1 MIFIIATIS
10 LFIWVTYTAMEL
22 RKATLATGLLLIA
35 YTITGNPSTIFIS
48 ILWIM
53 FALLVSLNIPEIRR
67 NYITKRIL
75 DVYKDLLPKISQTE
89 QEAIDAGNVWW
100 DAELFTGNP
109 NWDVLRSNPKAELPP
124 EEQAFIDGPV
134 NELCEM
140 IDEWKVAH
148 EDYDLPQDVY
158 DYVKEKGFF
167 SFIIPKEYGGL
178 EFSPLGLIYVMA
190 KIGSRSGTLAS
201 MVGVPNS
208 LGPAELLMHYGT
220 DEQKK
225 DLLPKLASGEHV
237 PCFAL
242 TGPYAGSDA
251 TSMPDTGV
259 VCKGEFEGEEIIGIK
274 LNFSK
279 RYITLAPIATLIGLA
294 FKMYDPDN
302 LIGETQNYGITCAL
316 LPKGT
321 NGLETGRRHIP
332 IGSPFM
338 NGTITGKDV
347 FIPLDYIIGG
357 VEQAGQGWKMLTD
370 CLSAGRAIVLP
381 SGAMSGAKSAVAVT
395 GPYARAREQFGMP
408 IAEFEGILEPL
419 GRMAGN
425 SYIISS
431 SVATTAMAIGAG
443 EKPSVISAILK
454 YHSTELARKIGM
466 DAMDIHGGK
475 AVMLGPKN
483 YLAGGYESTP
493 VGITVEGANI
503 MTRSLII
510 FGQGAFRCHPYV
522 LKEIEAVNI
531 EDKNESLEQFDLYLF
546 GHIGHS
552 ISCAVRALVRGITD
566 RFTES
571 PIQDE
576 TSTYYKQINRLS
588 AGFAFLTDISMLI
601 MGGELKRKETI
612 SARLGDVLSSLYLA
626 STTLKHYED
635 AGERD
640 VDLSLLEW
648 TQKTLLFEA
657 QEKLGQTL
665 DNFPNR
671 AIATFVR
678 FIIFPRGRN
687 LKAPSIKE
695 TLKLGKLVSRNTKT
709 REKLIHGIYQAD
721 ESTNH
726 FAQMNKIL
734 ELYESSHKERASVL
748 KAKKK
753 GLISGSSFLELL
765 SNAAVQGIISEE
777 KIEELKQ
784 YNDLADDIINVDD
797 FSQEEV
803 DQLR

>member
-1 MIFIIATIS
+1 MIFFIATIV

-22 RKATLATGLLLIA
+22 RKATLSAGALLVVYTLI
-35 YTITGNPSTIFIS
+35 GDPSTIYIS
-48 ILWIM
+48 ILWIL
-53 FALLVSLNIPEIRR
+53 FGLLVSLNIPEIRR
-67 NYITKRIL
+67 NYITKRVL
-75 DVYKDLLPKISQTE
+75 DIYKNLLPKISQTE

-109 NWDVLRSNPKAELPP
+109 NWEVLRSNPKAELPA
-124 EEQAFIDGPV
+124 EEQAFLDGPV

-140 IDEWKVAH
+140 VDEWKVSH
-148 EDYDLPQDVY
+148 KDYDLPQDVY
-158 DYVKEKGFF
+158 DFVKEKGFF

-225 DLLPKLASGEHV
+225 ELLPKLASGEHV

-251 TSMPDTGV
+251 TSMPDTGI

-294 FKMYDPDN
+294 FKMYDPDH
-302 LIGETQNYGITCAL
+302 LIGDTENYGITCAL

-321 NGLETGRRHIP
+321 KGLETGRRHIP

-338 NGTITGKDV
+338 NGTITGEDV

-357 VEQAGQGWKMLTD
+357 VDQAGEGWKMLTD

-419 GRMAGN
+419 GRMAGK

-431 SVATTAMAIGAG
+431 SVSTTAMAIGAG

-454 YHSTELARKIGM
+454 YHSTELARKIGR

-475 AVMLGPKN
+475 AVMIGPKN
-483 YLAGGYESTP
+483 YMAGGYESTP

-522 LKEIEAVNI
+522 LKEIEAVNL
-531 EDKNESLEQFDLYLF
+531 EDKNESLEQFDLHLF

-552 ISCAVRALVRGITD
+552 ISCAVRAFVRGITD
-566 RFTES
+566 KFTPS
-571 PIQDE
+571 PIEGE
-576 TSTYYKQINRLS
+576 TSIYYKQINMLS
-588 AGFAFLTDISMLI
+588 AGFAFLTDISMLV

-635 AGERD
+635 TGEREI
-640 VDLSLLEW
+640 DLALLEW

-665 DNFPNR
+665 DNFPNK
-671 AIATFVR
+671 AIARFVR
-678 FIIFPRGRN
+678 FIIFPIGKN
-687 LKAPSIKE
+687 LKAPSIRE

-721 ESTNH
+721 EPTNH
-726 FAQMNKIL
+726 FAQMNKLL
-734 ELYESSHKERASVL
+734 ELYESSYKDRASVL
-748 KAKKK
+748 RAKKK
-753 GLISGSSFLELL
+753 RL
-765 SNAAVQGIISEE
+765 
-777 KIEELKQ
+777 
-784 YNDLADDIINVDD
+784 
-797 FSQEEV
+797 
-803 DQLR
+803 DQWFKL